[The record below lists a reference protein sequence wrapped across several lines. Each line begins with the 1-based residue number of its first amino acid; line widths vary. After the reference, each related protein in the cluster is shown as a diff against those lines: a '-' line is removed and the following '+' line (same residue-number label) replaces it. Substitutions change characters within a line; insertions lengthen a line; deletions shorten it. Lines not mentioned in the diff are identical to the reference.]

1 VIVLFY
7 VLLNYSWDSFFFFCL
22 GKNQP
27 VVVHST
33 SVSSSVVGS
42 HLGCFGFSLSHVC
55 TGLAWDSCR
64 KTLRDG
70 ASPSL
75 WSLLWDF
82 LLFCMALKVIS
93 PATFDQNMIS
103 ITTARLVQERKWK
116 HKKKEMGNW
125 APCRLCLRLSL
136 FPVSSCFRLL
146 LSVLR

>member
-1 VIVLFY
+1 
-7 VLLNYSWDSFFFFCL
+7 
-22 GKNQP
+22 
-27 VVVHST
+27 
-33 SVSSSVVGS
+33 
-42 HLGCFGFSLSHVC
+42 
-55 TGLAWDSCR
+55 
-64 KTLRDG
+64 
-70 ASPSL
+70 L

-136 FPVSSCFRLL
+136 FPVSSCFCLL
-146 LSVLR
+146 FSVLRWLSCKFCSKILALICKQIGFYHSRTRTLLIHFNF